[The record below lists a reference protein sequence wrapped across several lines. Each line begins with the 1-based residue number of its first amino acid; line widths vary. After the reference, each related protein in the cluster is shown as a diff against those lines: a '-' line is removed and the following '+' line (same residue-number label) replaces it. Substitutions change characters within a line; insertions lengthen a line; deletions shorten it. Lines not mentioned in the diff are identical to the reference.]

1 MFTKVLACCIFAIVA
16 SQAVQEEKPVRIPQP
31 YSYSFDNTD
40 DFGTRL
46 TRQETGDENNGK
58 VGSYSYVDP
67 NGVTRTVKYVADQ
80 DGFRVKIETNEP
92 GTRTS
97 SPANA
102 PYESSWVAPPNP
114 APERTAERIPASAKP
129 AYQSPVPVQALQN
142 ARQSPASVQYSRPAP
157 ESVQYARQAPASV
170 QYPQQAPASVQYA
183 RPAPVAVQTG
193 RPAPEAVQYARQAP
207 AGVQY
212 SRPAPTPVQYARP
225 APEAVQYTRPS
236 PPPVQY
242 ARPAPESVQYA
253 RQAPASI
260 QYAQPAP
267 AAVQYSRPAPA
278 PVQYSHP
285 APATVQ
291 AARAGPEAA
300 RRVPISVDEAHAALA
315 AAMSRATGGQAP
327 LAYNASPLDYASRAS
342 PSQNRAPVGYDL
354 GRPQS
359 S

>member
-1 MFTKVLACCIFAIVA
+1 EHNFNLFSARQTVLTMFTKVLACCIFAIVA
-16 SQAVQEEKPVRIPQP
+16 SQAVQEAKPVRIPQP

-142 ARQSPASVQYSRPAP
+142 ARPSPASVQYSRPAP

-183 RPAPVAVQTG
+183 RPAPAAVPAPQPYSFGYDNVDEFGTRMTRQETGDVNNNKIGSYSYVDAHGIARTVNYVADAFGFRASVQTNEPG
-193 RPAPEAVQYARQAP
+193 TKTSEPADAPTYSSSVEVQAP
-207 AGVQY
+207 TVVKAVH
-212 SRPAPTPVQYARP
+212 PTPVA
-225 APEAVQYTRPS
+225 APFVYGRHA
-236 PPPVQY
+236 
-242 ARPAPESVQYA
+242 
-253 RQAPASI
+253 
-260 QYAQPAP
+260 
-267 AAVQYSRPAPA
+267 A
-278 PVQYSHP
+278 PV
-285 APATVQ
+285 V
-291 AARAGPEAA
+291 
-300 RRVPISVDEAHAALA
+300 
-315 AAMSRATGGQAP
+315 
-327 LAYNASPLDYASRAS
+327 YA
-342 PSQNRAPVGYDL
+342 
-354 GRPQS
+354 
-359 S
+359 